1 MSRDFAK
8 SDHAAWPGLEAGLQC
23 LEPQILARPDG
34 IHVSRLLAAQFCHET
49 WRRVTR
55 LCSPGVAE
63 PIADYMAFWNRTRT
77 PEPPKTYTNAPSHW
91 PVVQCTQFD
100 NSAIAML
107 EVLGTLPK
115 DLEPRGAVFSVLRT
129 FVYDDGILEAPI
141 VVEEG
146 GTKTAVFVYGNH
158 DTKAAPHYA
167 AMRTLLRTREQINAV
182 YYGPSPLG
190 PVAAGVALKPLDT
203 PMFSKLAAP
212 PAEASYALWWATP
225 DQPRFSDSEDRV
237 LLDRWFEALDG
248 YGYALFS
255 LFARALD
262 LVESKDA
269 APTLVRL
276 PEQPFLLA
284 VAGPG
289 AIPFMLHAAATDGL
303 FLGFDRSKVEA
314 AQRRTWLRLLVDF
327 AERCRAIVAVKL
339 PVDPQDGGLATWR
352 EIRDDAIRQEAAGE
366 TDLVLHEI
374 AVRQGLPIRSP
385 HARSG
390 RTRAAAETLPSR
402 EVIEFGLDV
411 IQRAVAQL
419 RDRAVTPSDPEK
431 PGPPNFGPTLI
442 VRAAGRRTERD
453 FAHDDFQLV
462 LDAAARVR
470 ADWPDA
476 DCVAILAD
484 SALRENGQRVDVV
497 RVLVQGSDGAADIVQ
512 RYTLGSDARF
522 ATVGRPAVMP
532 HASFVPSPPGERP
545 AGPSAPDADLVAMVE
560 HALPIAAR
568 LADPAPD
575 GQAAPALPPQRMP
588 RALVDRGEAQ
598 GTAVMFAMM
607 GGLTAQAACR
617 RMLEE
622 DPAARSVVFWYDDHV
637 RVDGQLQPR
646 VRFMAQRR
654 GDPAAAIIELPVQ
667 RSSEGAEVVDGP
679 RTFVGWA
686 DSLFPIE
693 SKAA

>member
-1 MSRDFAK
+1 
-8 SDHAAWPGLEAGLQC
+8 
-23 LEPQILARPDG
+23 
-34 IHVSRLLAAQFCHET
+34 
-49 WRRVTR
+49 
-55 LCSPGVAE
+55 
-63 PIADYMAFWNRTRT
+63 MAFWNRTRT

-289 AIPFMLHAAATDGL
+289 AMPFMLHAAATDGL

-339 PVDPQDGGLATWR
+339 PGDPQDGGLATWR

-374 AVRQGLPIRSP
+374 AVRHGQPIRSP
-385 HARSG
+385 HARSA
-390 RTRAAAETLPSR
+390 RTRAAAAAMPSH
-402 EVIEFGLDV
+402 EVIEFGLDIIDRTV
-411 IQRAVAQL
+411 EQLSTRTVA
-419 RDRAVTPSDPEK
+419 PSGPEAL
-431 PGPPNFGPTLI
+431 GLPNFGPSLI
-442 VRAAGRRTERD
+442 VRAGGRRWEREH
-453 FAHDDFQLV
+453 AYDDFQVV
-462 LDAAARVR
+462 LDAAAVVR
-470 ADWPDA
+470 ADFPDA
-476 DCVAILAD
+476 DCVAVLAD
-484 SALRENGQRVDVV
+484 AAIRESGQRVDAI
-497 RVLVQGSDGAADIVQ
+497 RVLVQDSNGAADVFQ
-512 RYTLGSDARF
+512 RYALGHDGRLAL
-522 ATVGRPAVMP
+522 VGRPTVMP
-532 HASFVPSPPGERP
+532 MASFVPTIPLAPRALAPP
-545 AGPSAPDADLVAMVE
+545 PDADLVALVE
-560 HALPIAAR
+560 EAMPAATNE
-568 LADPAPD
+568 A
-575 GQAAPALPPQRMP
+575 AAPAESDGQTAPAQPPPRLP

-598 GTAVMFAMM
+598 GTSVLFGMM

-637 RVDGQLQPR
+637 RVDGQPQPR
-646 VRFMAQRR
+646 VRFMVQRR

-686 DSLFPIE
+686 DSLFPVE